1 MTKKQKIQGELRFLL
16 FALLAV
22 GIVAFLC
29 HTTSF
34 AAEEIKESAKET
46 KKEISEDT
54 KEVVKEIKKDK
65 NVVVEDVK
73 EGWISVKKSSKSTY
87 SAVTEGLTEAA
98 IVTKVK
104 TKLLVNKNME
114 AFKDIEV
121 SAEKQV
127 IILKGKVPSWKH
139 AAEAVKIALNTSGV
153 KKVIA
158 NLDITHSQNNE
169 KK

>member
-1 MTKKQKIQGELRFLL
+1 MTKKQTTKRNLLFLL
-16 FALLAV
+16 LSA
-22 GIVAFLC
+22 GTIVLFCYTA
-29 HTTSF
+29 SF
-34 AAEEIKESAKET
+34 ATEGVKESAKET
-46 KKEISEDT
+46 KKEISDDT
-54 KEVVKEIKKDK
+54 KAVVKEIKKDK
-65 NVVVEDVK
+65 NVVVEEVK
-73 EGWISVKKSSKSTY
+73 DGWISVKTSAKSTY
-87 SAVTEGLTEAA
+87 NAVTEGLTDAA
-98 IVTKVK
+98 IATKVK

-158 NLDITHSQNNE
+158 NLDITHSQNNG

>member
-1 MTKKQKIQGELRFLL
+1 MKKQKLQIKTGFLVFIL
-16 FALLAV
+16 FAA
-22 GIVAFLC
+22 IIIAFFC
-29 HTTSF
+29 SAESF
-34 AAEEIKESAKET
+34 AIEET

-65 NVVVEDVK
+65 NVVVEEVK
-73 EGWISVKKSSKSTY
+73 EGWISVKKSAKSTY
-87 SAVTEGLTEAA
+87 NAVTEGLTEAA
-98 IVTKVK
+98 IATKVK

-121 SAEKQV
+121 SAEKNI
-127 IILKGKVPSWKH
+127 IILKGKVPDRKR
-139 AAEAVKIALNTSGV
+139 AAEAVKTALNTSGV

-158 NLDITHSQNNE
+158 NLEITHSQNNG